1 MAFSYTNTGNGK
13 EVFDVAAPNIDIRT
27 TAGAVKALVVD
38 GVLQGGT
45 TGKTQIV
52 ALTNITTAA
61 PTDLPTVI
69 ADIAAIKAKINEI
82 IAALKA

>member
-1 MAFSYTNTGNGK
+1 MAFSYKDPSTGK
-13 EVFDVAAPNIDIRT
+13 EIFDAAASNIDVRT
-27 TAGAVKALVVD
+27 SAGAKKALVVD

-45 TGKTQIV
+45 TGKAEIV

-69 ADIAAIKAKINEI
+69 TDIAAIKAKINQI

>member
-1 MAFSYTNTGNGK
+1 MAFSYNDTATGK
-13 EVFDVAAPNIDIRT
+13 EIFDAAAPNIDIRT
-27 TAGAVKALVVD
+27 TAGAVKALVRD

-45 TGKTQIV
+45 TGKMEIV

-69 ADIAAIKAKINEI
+69 TDIAAIKAKINQI

>member
-1 MAFSYTNTGNGK
+1 MAFSYKDSATGK
-13 EVFDVAAPNIDIRT
+13 VIFDAAADNIDIRT
-27 TAGAVKALVVD
+27 TAGAKKALVVD

-52 ALTNITTAA
+52 ALTNIATAA

-69 ADIAAIKAKINEI
+69 TDIAAIKAKINEI